1 MRARTARETN
11 SRSLSLSL
19 SPLLDQWL
27 NRIGV
32 GEGGAESGSGGYIR
46 RSFFFFG
53 ERERERELERKRK
66 IDLS

>member
-1 MRARTARETN
+1 MEQHVSLSGRGWVRARTARETN

-32 GEGGAESGSGGYIR
+32 GEGGAESGSGG
-46 RSFFFFG
+46 
-53 ERERERELERKRK
+53 
-66 IDLS
+66 